1 MPDTKITD
9 LTAITG
15 ANTAS
20 GDVFVVV
27 DVSDTSMAGS
37 GTNKKITKAE
47 LALAVG
53 GWTEVEIDFGSTPV
67 SSKTFTITDAAV
79 SSTLNIS
86 VQPSGKPAT
95 DRVGNDFEWDI
106 VQFTAVPGTGNFVLA
121 AAVVNGHVRGK
132 RKVLYKIA
140 T

>member
-37 GTNKKITKAE
+37 GTNKKITRAE

-67 SSKTFTITDAAV
+67 SSKNFTITDAAV
-79 SSTLNIS
+79 SSTLNIV

-95 DRVGNDFEWDI
+95 NRVGNDFEWDVI
-106 VQFTAVPGTGNFVLA
+106 QFTTVPGTGDFVLA
-121 AAVVNGHVRGK
+121 ATVVNGHVRGR